1 MTWWRS
7 KGPAGGPPRRWRRW
21 LWTLLLLPGLG
32 LAQLPVAEPEVRV
45 IVDVSG
51 SMRGNDPEQLA
62 ASAVEL
68 LAALLPDGVRAGV
81 WTFGTEVA
89 TPLPLAG
96 VDDAWRRRAMALR
109 PDLVEYQQYT
119 DIEAAVAAAAEP
131 PAEGERHLVLLTD
144 GVIDLPPA
152 RGDKP
157 AIDGASRRRLLES
170 LAPDLARQGVVAHAI
185 AFSADADLALV
196 AQLGRLTG
204 GLPVQ
209 VDSPESLPVAF
220 LDIVERIFP
229 TDQVPLDEGRFVI
242 EPGVEAFSAL
252 LFHAPE
258 AGQLTLVAPDGS
270 RHDAEAPPPGAR
282 WQEAPRFSLLR
293 VTEPARGEWR
303 LEGAL
308 GAQSRIGV
316 RGTVSLHIGPLPA
329 TLYPAV
335 GVPLEAWLAR
345 RGEPWAEAP
354 EDLAIGAALLD
365 AEGRVL
371 AEAPLQRDGERF
383 VGELVPPAE
392 LGPARLRLR
401 AEGEGFLRQRVLA
414 VNVQPLLGL
423 LVDAE
428 SGTELAASARG
439 QPDSERFHED
449 LATGRDGGELA
460 DSPADRFIDF
470 INDLPSRAAALG
482 REALP
487 WLEQRRRALVAS
499 PGQQAVAGGLAILLL
514 VALMLLRRTRRRQR
528 RRVVHREDPHV

>member
-170 LAPDLARQGVVAHAI
+170 LAPT
-185 AFSADADLALV
+185 SP
-196 AQLGRLTG
+196 GRGWWPT
-204 GLPVQ
+204 P
-209 VDSPESLPVAF
+209 SPSPPM
-220 LDIVERIFP
+220 P
-229 TDQVPLDEGRFVI
+229 TW
-242 EPGVEAFSAL
+242 
-252 LFHAPE
+252 
-258 AGQLTLVAPDGS
+258 
-270 RHDAEAPPPGAR
+270 R
-282 WQEAPRFSLLR
+282 W
-293 VTEPARGEWR
+293 WR
-303 LEGAL
+303 
-308 GAQSRIGV
+308 S
-316 RGTVSLHIGPLPA
+316 
-329 TLYPAV
+329 
-335 GVPLEAWLAR
+335 
-345 RGEPWAEAP
+345 WA
-354 EDLAIGAALLD
+354 
-365 AEGRVL
+365 
-371 AEAPLQRDGERF
+371 
-383 VGELVPPAE
+383 
-392 LGPARLRLR
+392 
-401 AEGEGFLRQRVLA
+401 
-414 VNVQPLLGL
+414 
-423 LVDAE
+423 
-428 SGTELAASARG
+428 
-439 QPDSERFHED
+439 
-449 LATGRDGGELA
+449 
-460 DSPADRFIDF
+460 
-470 INDLPSRAAALG
+470 
-482 REALP
+482 
-487 WLEQRRRALVAS
+487 AS
-499 PGQQAVAGGLAILLL
+499 PGACRCRST
-514 VALMLLRRTRRRQR
+514 LRKACRSPSWTSSNGSSPRTRCRWTRAAS
-528 RRVVHREDPHV
+528 